1 MRGFEFPEFPS
12 KSQSEGVEKWKSGGV
27 EKFGCFASETGKEA
41 FFHKSKS
48 FGGKTLPFN
57 RRA

>member
-12 KSQSEGVEKWKSGGV
+12 KSQSEGVEEWKSGKVEKWKSGKV

-41 FFHKSKS
+41 FFS
-48 FGGKTLPFN
+48 
-57 RRA
+57 